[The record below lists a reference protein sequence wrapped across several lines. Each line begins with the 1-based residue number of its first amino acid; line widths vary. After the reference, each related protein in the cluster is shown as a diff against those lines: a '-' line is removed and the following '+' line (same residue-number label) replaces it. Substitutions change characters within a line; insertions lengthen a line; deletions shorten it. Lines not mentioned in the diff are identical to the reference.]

1 MQAYILQL
9 YPPHRKHLK
18 FTGRLAFNTN
28 EICKILHAKFELVNL
43 FVYFTKQFFLKSNSS
58 MLAKTAKK
66 F

>member
-9 YPPHRKHLK
+9 YPPYRKHLK

-43 FVYFTKQFFLKSNSS
+43 FVYFTKLFF
-58 MLAKTAKK
+58 
-66 F
+66 